1 MKHTH
6 NPKADMISNTVN
18 RWLAAAALGL
28 LSLTAW
34 ADSPA
39 TGATLYS
46 ANCTG
51 SGCHNTT
58 TPLTSN
64 AAKIYNARNARAWI
78 QSNINSN
85 NSGMG
90 RLSGLTAQ
98 QVADVAAYLGNTP
111 TTLTYPSTNV
121 GSTSTTQ
128 QVTVYASLKAGYSLS
143 GLSVS
148 TSGDFARAG
157 GTCATTVGTGLSCT
171 ILVNF
176 TPTASG
182 TRTGTLSISHNNTLT
197 PVVIALSGTGAGAA
211 APAPVASI
219 SPTSLTLASTA
230 VGNTSA
236 AQSVTVSNTGTAA
249 LTLTAITLSNT
260 ADYIISGGTCAAGG
274 SVAAGANCTISVAFK
289 PATTGTRTGTLS
301 ITHNAAGSPGSVS
314 LTGAATA
321 APAPV
326 ASQTASLT
334 FGSRNVGSSGTPQTA
349 TLTNTGN
356 AALVLGTVSISSGT
370 EFAIVSGGSCANG
383 ASIAAGASCTVS
395 VGFTPSAAGARSAN
409 LVITHN
415 ATGGQ
420 STTSLSG
427 TGVALTPVI
436 GVSPT
441 TLTFS
446 QTINTTSADQTVTVS
461 NTGTAPLTI
470 SALTLGGTQAS
481 EYRISAG
488 GTCAAGSSV
497 AVSGS
502 CTVRL
507 AFAPTATGA
516 RNANLAIAH
525 NATGSPSTVTL
536 NGTGTAAPQ
545 PTISLNATTK
555 TFTSQTVGTTS
566 AAQTVTVTNSGS
578 APLSFTGFTL
588 TGTAAGDFSQGGTC
602 STTTPLAAG
611 GTCTVTIAFAP
622 TATGARSATLTIASN
637 ASNGNAAVTLS
648 GTATAAPA
656 PAAALAPASLA
667 FGNQTQGTTSTARNV
682 TLTNTGTATLN
693 MASIAASAPF
703 AINGTTCGASL
714 AAATSCTVS
723 VTFSPTALGAA
734 SGSVTLTSNA
744 AGSPHTVGLSGTG
757 VVASPVLAW
766 NPTTSTV
773 SFGSL
778 TVGDPATTQTVTL
791 LNQGPGPVTLSG
803 FTLAGGHAADY
814 AVNGGT
820 CAVNGTLTQGASCTL
835 TLAFNPGASGARN
848 ATLEV
853 TSTGTNP
860 PTLTL
865 TGTATAP
872 AAPVAT
878 LSAAALHFSAT
889 PDTAASPQPL
899 SIQNSGNAVLT
910 VTGMQIASG
919 SFTLDPAPSNGCSAP
934 PFDLLPGQSCAMSIG
949 WSSSATGTEAGMV
962 EITTNASSAPAQVSI
977 QATRAAV
984 VTPAAPSGGGSGG
997 GCSIARGDSPLDP
1010 MLWLLTLG
1018 AAGVLWLRRA
1028 RQS

>member
-1 MKHTH
+1 MTFH
-6 NPKADMISNTVN
+6 TVN
-18 RWLAAAALGL
+18 RWLAAAALTL

-34 ADSPA
+34 ADSPV

-46 ANCTG
+46 TNCTG
-51 SGCHNTT
+51 SGCHNTS

-111 TTLTYPSTNV
+111 TTLTYASTNV
-121 GSTSTTQ
+121 GSTSATQ
-128 QVTVYASLKAGYSLS
+128 QVTVYASLKTGYSLS
-143 GLSVS
+143 GLSVT

-236 AQSVTVSNTGTAA
+236 AQSITVSNTGTAA
-249 LTLTAITLSNT
+249 LSLTAITLSNT

-314 LTGAATA
+314 LTGSATA

-326 ASQTASLT
+326 ASQTASLA
-334 FGSRNVGSSGTPQTA
+334 FGSQNVGSAGTPQTA

-356 AALVLGTVSISSGT
+356 AALLLGTISISSGS
-370 EFAIVSGGSCANG
+370 EFSIVSGGSCANG

-415 ATGGQ
+415 AAGGQ

-446 QTINTTSADQTVTVS
+446 QTVNTTSADQTVTVS

-555 TFTSQTVGTTS
+555 TYTSQTVGTTS

-588 TGTAAGDFSQGGTC
+588 TGTAAGDFSRGGTC
-602 STTTPLAAG
+602 ATATPLAAG

-622 TATGARSATLTIASN
+622 TATGTRSATLTIASN

-656 PAAALAPASLA
+656 PVVALAPASLA
-667 FGNQTQGTTSTARNV
+667 FGNQTQATTSTARNV
-682 TLTNTGTATLN
+682 TLTNTGTATLTISSLT
-693 MASIAASAPF
+693 ASTPF
-703 AINGTTCGASL
+703 AVSGTTCGASL
-714 AAATSCTVS
+714 AASASCTVS

-734 SGSVTLTSNA
+734 SGSVSLTSNA

-791 LNQGPGPVTLSG
+791 LNQGPGAVTLSG

-814 AVNGGT
+814 AVSGGT
-820 CAVNGTLTQGASCTL
+820 CAVNGTLTEGSSCIL
-835 TLAFNPGASGARN
+835 TLAFNPGAAGARN
-848 ATLEV
+848 ATLQV

-878 LSAAALHFSAT
+878 LSAATVHFSAT
-889 PDTAASPQPL
+889 PGAAASPQPL

-910 VTGMQIASG
+910 VTGMQVASG

-934 PFDLLPGQSCAMSIG
+934 PFDLLPGQNCAMSIG
-949 WSSSATGTEAGMV
+949 WSSSATGTETGMV
-962 EITTNASSAPAQVSI
+962 EITTNASATPAQVAI
-977 QATRAAV
+977 QAARVDA
-984 VTPAAPSGGGSGG
+984 VTPTPSSGGGSGG
-997 GCSIARGDSPLDP
+997 GCSIARGDSPFDP
-1010 MLWLLTLG
+1010 VLWLLTLS
-1018 AAGVLWLRRA
+1018 AAGVLWLRRT
-1028 RQS
+1028 RRS

>member
-1 MKHTH
+1 MKHAH
-6 NPKADMISNTVN
+6 NPNPAMISNTVN
-18 RWLAAAALGL
+18 RWLAAAALSL

-34 ADSPA
+34 ADSPV

-64 AAKIYNARNARAWI
+64 ASKIYNARNARAWI

-90 RLSGLTAQ
+90 RLSGMTAQ

-121 GSTSTTQ
+121 GSSSATQ
-128 QVTVYASLKAGYSLS
+128 QVTVYASLKTGYSLS
-143 GLSVS
+143 GLSVT

-182 TRTGTLSISHNNTLT
+182 TRTGTLNISHNNTLT

-236 AQSVTVSNTGTAA
+236 SQSVTVSNTGTAA
-249 LTLTAITLSNT
+249 LTLSALTLSNT

-289 PATTGTRTGTLS
+289 PATTGTRTGTLG

-326 ASQTASLT
+326 ASQTASLA
-334 FGSRNVGSSGTPQTA
+334 FGSQNVGSAGTPQTA

-356 AALVLGTVSISSGT
+356 AALVLGTMSISSGT
-370 EFAIVSGGSCANG
+370 EFSILSGGSCANG

-395 VGFTPSAAGARSAN
+395 VGFTPSVAGARSAN

-446 QTINTTSADQTVTVS
+446 QTVNTTSADQTVTVS
-461 NTGTAPLTI
+461 NTGTAPLAI

-481 EYRISAG
+481 DYRISSG
-488 GTCAAGSSV
+488 GTCTAGGSV

-507 AFAPTATGA
+507 AFAPTAIGA
-516 RNANLAIAH
+516 RNANLSIAH

-578 APLSFTGFTL
+578 APLGFTGFTL
-588 TGTAAGDFSQGGTC
+588 TGTAAGDFTRGGTC
-602 STTTPLAAG
+602 ATSTPLAAAS
-611 GTCTVTIAFAP
+611 TCTVTIAFAP
-622 TATGARSATLTIASN
+622 TATGTRSATLTIASN

-667 FGNQTQGTTSTARNV
+667 FGNQTQSTTSTARNV
-682 TLTNTGTATLN
+682 TLTNAGTAALTIS
-693 MASIAASAPF
+693 SITASAPF
-703 AINGTTCGASL
+703 AISGTTCGASL
-714 AAATSCTVS
+714 AAAASCTVS

-734 SGSVTLTSNA
+734 SGSVSLTSNA
-744 AGSPHTVGLSGTG
+744 AGSPHSVGLSGTG

-791 LNQGPGPVTLSG
+791 LNQGPGAVTLSG

-814 AVNGGT
+814 AVSGGT
-820 CAVNGTLTQGASCTL
+820 CAVNGSLTQGASCFL
-835 TLAFNPGASGARN
+835 TLAFNPGAAGSRN
-848 ATLEV
+848 ATLQV

-878 LSAAALHFSAT
+878 LSASTLNFSAI
-889 PDTAASPQPL
+889 PGEAASPQPL
-899 SIQNSGNAVLT
+899 SIQNTGNAVLT

-919 SFTLDPAPSNGCSAP
+919 SFTLDPALSNGCSAL

-949 WSSSATGTEAGMV
+949 WSSSADGTEAGMV
-962 EITTNASSAPAQVSI
+962 EITTNASSTPAQVSI
-977 QATRAAV
+977 QAVRAAAI
-984 VTPAAPSGGGSGG
+984 TPPAPSGGSSG
-997 GCSIARGDSPLDP
+997 GCSIARGESPLDP
-1010 MLWLLTLG
+1010 VLWLLTLG

-1028 RQS
+1028 RRR